1 MLLDAIHENVRIIK
15 INNAYRLNCHN
26 ICSLYKSDHAVFG
39 SNGDIFEKFSNPTWN
54 SENALSFENDFLLS
68 GTLNCIKQ
76 QQQRSAIVNKLI
88 LFQILKFYILLLSR
102 DPVTTILFA
111 MVDLKV

>member
-39 SNGDIFEKFSNPTWN
+39 SNGDIFEKFSNQTWN
-54 SENALSFENDFLLS
+54 SENAFYLENDFLLS
-68 GTLNCIKQ
+68 GTLNCIK